1 MIDENFIQAAIK
13 IRRQYLKLMTNMEM
27 YRSKA
32 KKMVNNLDGIVDRL
46 QNIQGELGKDKSNIT
61 ADSAIN
67 EVQKILKEVDN
78 EGKNLEQS
86 VNPLNTE
93 IEKLALEEEELW
105 RLIKEKHYNVPE
117 EEIIEYVKKR
127 LIDANLS

>member
-1 MIDENFIQAAIK
+1 
-13 IRRQYLKLMTNMEM
+13 MEM

-46 QNIQGELGKDKSNIT
+46 QNIQVELNKEKSEVT
-61 ADSAIN
+61 ADGAIN

-78 EGKNLEQS
+78 EGKTLEDS
-86 VNPLNTE
+86 INPLNDE

-127 LIDANLS
+127 LIESNLS

>member
-1 MIDENFIQAAIK
+1 MIDENFVQAAIK
-13 IRRQYLKLMTNMEM
+13 IRRQYLKLMNNMEM

-32 KKMVNNLDGIVDRL
+32 KKMVNNLDNIVDRL
-46 QNIQGELGKDKSNIT
+46 QNIQVELNKDKSEMT
-61 ADSAIN
+61 SDGAIN

-78 EGKNLEQS
+78 EGKTLENS
-86 VNPLNTE
+86 INPLNEE

-117 EEIIEYVKKR
+117 EEIIEYVRKR
-127 LIDANLS
+127 LVEANLS

>member
-1 MIDENFIQAAIK
+1 MIDENFVQAAIK
-13 IRRQYLKLMTNMEM
+13 IRRQYLKLMNNMEM

-32 KKMVNNLDGIVDRL
+32 KKMVNNLDNIVDRL
-46 QNIQGELGKDKSNIT
+46 QNIQVELGKDKSEVT
-61 ADSAIN
+61 ADGAIN

-78 EGKNLEQS
+78 EGKTLENS
-86 VNPLNTE
+86 INPLNEE

-105 RLIKEKHYNVPE
+105 RLIKEKHYSVPE

-127 LIDANLS
+127 LIEANLS

>member
-1 MIDENFIQAAIK
+1 MIDENFVQAAIK
-13 IRRQYLKLMTNMEM
+13 IRRQYLKLMNNMEM
-27 YRSKA
+27 YRGKA
-32 KKMVNNLDGIVDRL
+32 KKMVNNLDSIVDRL
-46 QNIQGELGKDKSNIT
+46 QNIQVELNKEKSEVT
-61 ADSAIN
+61 ADGAIN

-78 EGKNLEQS
+78 EGKTLEDS
-86 VNPLNTE
+86 INPLNDE

-127 LIDANLS
+127 LVESNLS

>member
-1 MIDENFIQAAIK
+1 MIDENFVQAAIK
-13 IRRQYLKLMTNMEM
+13 IRRQYLKLMNNMEM

-46 QNIQGELGKDKSNIT
+46 QNIQVELNKEKSEVT
-61 ADSAIN
+61 ADGAIN

-78 EGKNLEQS
+78 EGKTLEDS
-86 VNPLNTE
+86 INPLNDE

-127 LIDANLS
+127 LIESNLS